1 MKAHFDGPPPAEP
14 QPIEDIYREYVEYV
28 QPYQL
33 GNSHPRF
40 WGWVLGS
47 GTPMGVI
54 AEMLAAATDSVSGIY
69 SYVSNNYVELQVL
82 DWCKEMLGYPLGR
95 RRPAHERV
103 LGLEPDRPGRGA
115 QRRGRVRRAG

>member
-1 MKAHFDGPPPAEP
+1 M
-14 QPIEDIYREYVEYV
+14 R
-28 QPYQL
+28 PYQL

-82 DWCKEMLGYPLGR
+82 DWCKQLLGYPLER
-95 RRPAHERV
+95 RRAAHERV
-103 LGLEPDRPGRGA
+103 LRLEPDRAGRGA
-115 QRRGRVRRAG
+115 ERQGRVRRARRGAGGRAGRRRARRGA